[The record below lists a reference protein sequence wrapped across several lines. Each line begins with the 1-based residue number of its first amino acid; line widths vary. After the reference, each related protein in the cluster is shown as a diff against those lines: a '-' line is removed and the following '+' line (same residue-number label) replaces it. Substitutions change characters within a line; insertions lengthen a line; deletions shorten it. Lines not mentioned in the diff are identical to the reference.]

1 MLPTA
6 AVRMCASTCRH
17 QISDACQNHHR
28 PRVSFVPLKHDGRLK
43 DDRVVAVVPA
53 VLYSSLTTA
62 TRLGLPESVI
72 VLHSAV
78 TAQIQELSRPA

>member
-1 MLPTA
+1 MSPAA
-6 AVRMCASTCRH
+6 AVRMCAGTRRH

-28 PRVSFVPLKHDGRLK
+28 PRVSFVPLNHDGRLK
-43 DDRVVAVVPA
+43 DDRAAAVVSA

-62 TRLGLPESVI
+62 TRLGLPESAI
-72 VLHSAV
+72 ALPSAA